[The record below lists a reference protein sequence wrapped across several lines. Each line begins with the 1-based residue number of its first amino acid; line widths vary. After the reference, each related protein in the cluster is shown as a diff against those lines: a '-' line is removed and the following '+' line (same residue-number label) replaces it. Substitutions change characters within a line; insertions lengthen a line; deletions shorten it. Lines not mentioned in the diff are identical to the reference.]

1 VVVPEMG
8 CDETWKGTHVVLAM
22 FGSAKPRGIWL
33 AAEGSGIACNKI
45 MVISYV
51 VLTD

>member
-1 VVVPEMG
+1 MG

-22 FGSAKPRGIWL
+22 FGSAKPRVIWP
-33 AAEGSGIACNKI
+33 AAEGSGKI
-45 MVISYV
+45 MVRSYV